1 LEVHSAQLYRP
12 KPSLFFCLDP
22 SAGSGEL
29 QKNQKIKA
37 ELNSTPKNGR
47 LKQKFRQKQT
57 NLSPEIISNN
67 SVFSI
72 SWRYTNTQKVLN

>member
-1 LEVHSAQLYRP
+1 
-12 KPSLFFCLDP
+12 LFFCLDP

-57 NLSPEIISNN
+57 NLIPEIISNN

-72 SWRYTNTQKVLN
+72 SWRYTNTSNIPSNTDILQNV